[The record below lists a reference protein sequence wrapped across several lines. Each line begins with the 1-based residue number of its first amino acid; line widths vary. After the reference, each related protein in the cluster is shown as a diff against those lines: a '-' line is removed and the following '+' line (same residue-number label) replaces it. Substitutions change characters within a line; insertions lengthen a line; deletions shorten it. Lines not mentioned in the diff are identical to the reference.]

1 MADCRGDESRAAR
14 DWMKLAGS
22 RVLITGASAGIGA
35 ALAAELRRRG
45 ARLALAGRDEAR
57 LRQAARDG
65 DWTLAGDLA
74 DSAYREQLA
83 SSAIDHFGGLDILIN
98 NAGVGLYAPPS
109 EPPLDHAREM
119 FEVNFFAAVDL
130 AQRAC
135 AAMRRQ
141 GRGMIVNV
149 SSIAGRITLPW
160 FTLYS
165 ASKFALTSYTEGLRA
180 ELAGTGVRAMVVS
193 PGYVSTAFQDHVLS
207 GTPPEKLKRAHRF
220 ATTPELCARAIA
232 RGIEQ
237 DNNEVVTPWSGQF
250 LIWAARWWP
259 GLVAWQLERM
269 NRSLDGRR

>member
-1 MADCRGDESRAAR
+1 
-14 DWMKLAGS
+14 MKLAGS

-57 LRQAARDG
+57 LREAARDG
-65 DWTLAGDLA
+65 DWTLAGDLKDPA
-74 DSAYREQLA
+74 FRERLA
-83 SSAIDHFGGLDILIN
+83 SSAIDHFGGLDILVN
-98 NAGVGLYAPPS
+98 NAGVGLYTPPS
-109 EPPLDHAREM
+109 APPLDDARAM

-135 AAMRRQ
+135 AVMRRQ

-165 ASKFALTSYTEGLRA
+165 SSKFALTSFSEGLRA

-193 PGYVSTAFQDHVLS
+193 PGYVRTAFQDNVLS
-207 GTPPEKLKRAHRF
+207 GSPPEKLKRERRF
-220 ATTPELCARAIA
+220 ATTPEACARAIA

-237 DNNEVVTPWSGQF
+237 DKNEVVTPWSGQI
-250 LIWAARWWP
+250 LVWAARWWP